1 MFDTV
6 YLLYFASVV
15 IAFGVSPKNIA
26 KIDVKEAIDYVFY

>member
-26 KIDVKEAIDYVFY
+26 KIDVKDPIAYVFY